1 MERLPFAF
9 IKKMETLLGKDFD
22 TFMASYDLPRSFGL
36 RVNTLKLRVEAFQA
50 MSPFSLEPIPW
61 AESGF
66 YYREEERPGHHPY
79 HAAGLYYIQEPSA
92 MAVAGVLGV
101 KPGERVLD
109 LCGAPGGKATQAAAA
124 LQGRGILL
132 ANEPVPSRA
141 QILSQNVERLG
152 IQNAV
157 VTCESP
163 QRLAQRFPGYFD
175 KVLVDAPCSGE
186 GMFRKDP
193 QVCTEWRENT
203 PVQCSHR
210 QRDILEAAAH
220 MVKVGGRMVY
230 STCTFS
236 PEENERVI
244 STFLRTHPEFQLVQI
259 PLHEGFAPGNP
270 QWGDGELMLERTV
283 RLWPH
288 RIRGEGHFIALLE
301 RREGPKE
308 VGRAPRRLS
317 VPRVYREFDEFSRQN
332 LKEFQG
338 GHLRLFGNE
347 LYGCPEEMPDIDGL
361 RVLRSGW
368 HLGTI
373 KKKRFEPSHALA
385 LGLKKE
391 EAVNTVPLSP
401 HSPEIMAYLRGET
414 LPMEGTKGWNLVLV
428 DGYPIGWGKV
438 ADGLLKNHY
447 PKGLRWF

>member
-1 MERLPFAF
+1 
-9 IKKMETLLGKDFD
+9 
-22 TFMASYDLPRSFGL
+22 
-36 RVNTLKLRVEAFQA
+36 LKLSPEAFQA

-61 AESGF
+61 AEGGF
-66 YYREEERPGHHPY
+66 YYREEERPGQHPY

-92 MAVAGVLGV
+92 MAVVGVLGV

-109 LCGAPGGKATQAAAA
+109 LCAAPGGKATQAAAD
-124 LQGRGILL
+124 LQGRGGLL

-152 IQNAV
+152 IQNAI
-157 VTCESP
+157 VTCEPP
-163 QRLAQRFPGYFD
+163 QRLAQRFTGYFD

-203 PVQCSHR
+203 PIRCSLR
-210 QRDILEAAAH
+210 QRDILEEAAH
-220 MVKVGGRMVY
+220 MLKVGGRLVY

-236 PEENERVI
+236 PEENEKVI
-244 STFLRTHPEFQLVQI
+244 SAFLRTHPEFQLVQI
-259 PLHEGFAPGNP
+259 PFYEGFAPGNP
-270 QWGDGELMLERTV
+270 QWGDGESTLERTV

-301 RREGPKE
+301 KCEGPKAA
-308 VGRAPRRLS
+308 GKARRRLPAPRI
-317 VPRVYREFDEFSRQN
+317 YKEFDEFSREY
-332 LKEFQG
+332 LREFQAG
-338 GHLRLFGNE
+338 YLRLFGNE
-347 LYGCPEEMPDIDGL
+347 LYRCPDEMPDVDGL
-361 RVLRSGW
+361 RVLRAGW

-373 KKKRFEPSHALA
+373 RKKRFEPSHALA

-391 EAVNTVPLSP
+391 EAVNTVSLSS
-401 HSPEIMAYLRGET
+401 HSPEIMAYLRGEA
-414 LPMEGTKGWNLVLV
+414 LPVKGTKGWNLVLM
-428 DGYPIGWGKV
+428 DGYPIGWGKI